1 MGANSS
7 NLSDALHIITF
18 PSCDQFLIW
27 MQIRDLLK
35 HVILCSAINTI
46 LSSSELSMKQHN
58 RETRQHTS
66 RIHVKDIC
74 RVLMASIESP
84 VSG

>member
-1 MGANSS
+1 M
-7 NLSDALHIITF
+7 SDALHIIML
-18 PSCDQFLIW
+18 PSFDQILVW
-27 MQIRDLLK
+27 MQIRNLLK

-46 LSSSELSMKQHN
+46 LSSSELSMKQHS